1 VDFPDLIFFSFPF
14 PLLALAAF
22 LASATSLS
30 SLSRITSSVIITRA
44 LVSRRLSLVVALDLW
59 VTWFRN
65 FLWIISPI
73 SFLVM
78 LCYKPLFS

>member
-1 VDFPDLIFFSFPF
+1 VNSPDLIVFSFPF

-30 SLSRITSSVIITRA
+30 CLSQITSSVVTTQA

-59 VTWFRN
+59 VTW
-65 FLWIISPI
+65 S
-73 SFLVM
+73 
-78 LCYKPLFS
+78 